1 MDVGVVEIG
10 RNNHGTRV
18 HVDEEKPPVAEEGLG
33 ERGGKMEYCSDEI
46 FVVKIKVVTVVVGL
60 GVQVAGREHECFGG
74 VYKDDLRWNETKEG
88 TVGGKFGSE
97 EYVEVRRSTTGS
109 DSNQKEQYHSRT
121 FG

>member
-1 MDVGVVEIG
+1 MLESSRSVEITTG
-10 RNNHGTRV
+10 PAFTSMKRNRRSLRK
-18 HVDEEKPPVAEEGLG
+18 DWEREG
-33 ERGGKMEYCSDEI
+33 KVEYCSDEI
-46 FVVKIKVVTVVVGL
+46 FVVEIKVVTVVVGL
-60 GVQVAGREHECFGG
+60 GVHVAGREHECFGG

-109 DSNQKEQYHSRT
+109 DLNQKEQYHSRT